1 MKYIIE
7 FRNGSYFKDLQSQIG
22 CDAIAAKRFETKE
35 ECEELMDKHDW
46 ILFNGG
52 MIVPEPPFAMG

>member
-7 FRNGSYFKDLQSQIG
+7 FRNGTYFKDLNSQHG
-22 CDAIAAKRFETKE
+22 CDAIAAKRFGTKE
-35 ECEELMDKHDW
+35 ECEELMDKYDW
-46 ILFNGG
+46 IVLNGG